1 MGARSGM
8 GRVRRWRRDGSA
20 RRAGALREH
29 PAWGV
34 CLKDREGG
42 CAMSLNYTHEVM
54 YVTPG
59 QEEPYMTCVL
69 ALMTKPGFADEANRD
84 PQFGLWRTA
93 EVSGEW
99 PKVINIWE
107 SKSWQE
113 KANSF

>member
-1 MGARSGM
+1 
-8 GRVRRWRRDGSA
+8 
-20 RRAGALREH
+20 
-29 PAWGV
+29 
-34 CLKDREGG
+34 
-42 CAMSLNYTHEVM
+42 MSLNYTHEVM

-59 QEEPYMTCVL
+59 QEEAYMTCVL

-113 KANSF
+113 KANAFKMQFTDGPRAPFCAEWWNRKLTLCS